1 MKYHISHQIYAATRK
16 NGGFGVFYQ
25 SPTLS
30 QLEDSNREIIKKN
43 STYSA
48 PVAIPNGT
56 DLSLFPINFAYYI
69 IEDNGTRKTALL
81 FSRYTGAT
89 NHTPDRQGNFLS
101 HTIVFEDYLEKI
113 CIAEILKQLPFQK
126 SLTIEEET
134 IFVPPIEEI
143 EYDLHDSSSCIQ
155 ENVNFLI
162 SDPKYQNTLL
172 AIIDEIIDG
181 WLNTK
186 GHNITINSTTN
197 DECINLIYA
206 LYSLIPAYLINKYSF
221 TTYTYNPNKISY
233 QICGIIPE
241 CKVMELDPEYFK
253 MFDVEKYVED
263 YSPKW
268 ELTRF
273 LKTWLLEHDIEKI
286 GCLGQL
292 FADYNIEELDERVEM
307 PFRIEDFKENISTK
321 QIADL
326 NGILQ
331 LFPSTLS
338 IPKDKLIEYVKNNNL
353 DLYLS
358 YQTQEMRKEVKMN
371 HSITSC
377 VNVIEKYIKML
388 GSYLND
394 EQLLLFYKEYEQ
406 AVSQLARPGQI
417 AAELL
422 TNNYQDVRAICLNN
436 KSLQD
441 YLFNSVEINW
451 NDIRNK
457 EAFLRE
463 NEGVLNNYKFP
474 KIKLWK
480 EKQTLENDIKRGSF
494 FDNIESYEDT
504 LSKYKEKDLVEIFSK
519 SLEVKNEKGELSFA
533 FLNKTIGLINSHFAD
548 PSIFWNN
555 FFLSEIEKV
564 SKDYRIPYS
573 NKWSYSLIKRFVIV
587 HVAISDNRSLSNYEG
602 LFGDFDEYECR
613 WILERLSEIHNKE
626 GYNTLLSLLPREKKK
641 IFGFI

>member
-1 MKYHISHQIYAATRK
+1 MKYYISHQIYAATRK

-25 SPTLS
+25 SPTQS

-48 PVAIPNGT
+48 PVALPNST
-56 DLSLFPINFAYYI
+56 DLSVFPVNLAYYT

-101 HTIVFEDYLEKI
+101 HTIIFEDYLEKI
-113 CIAEILKQLPFQK
+113 CIPEILKILPFQK

-134 IFVPPIEEI
+134 TFSPPLEEF
-143 EYDLHDSSSCIQ
+143 EYEQQDSSSYIQ
-155 ENVNFLI
+155 EIVNFLI

-181 WLNTK
+181 WLNMK
-186 GHNITINSTTN
+186 GHNITINATTN
-197 DECINLIYA
+197 YECINLIYA

-253 MFDVEKYVED
+253 IFAVEKSVEN

-268 ELTRF
+268 ELTKL
-273 LKTWLLEHDIEKI
+273 LKIWLSEHDIEKI
-286 GCLGQL
+286 GSLGQL
-292 FADYNIEELDERVEM
+292 FTDYNIEELDERVEM

-326 NGILQ
+326 NNILQ
-331 LFPSTLS
+331 LFPSSLS
-338 IPKDKLIEYVKNNNL
+338 IPKDKLIEHVKNSNL

-371 HSITSC
+371 HSITTC
-377 VNVIEKYIKML
+377 VNIIEKYIKML
-388 GSYLND
+388 GPNLND
-394 EQLLLFYKEYEQ
+394 EQLLLFYKDFEQ
-406 AVSQLARPGQI
+406 TISQLARPGQI

-422 TNNYQDVRAICLNN
+422 TSNYQDVRTIYLNN
-436 KSLQD
+436 RSLQD

-457 EAFLRE
+457 EAFLRD
-463 NEGVLNNYKFP
+463 NEEILNNYKFP
-474 KIKLWK
+474 KIKLWI
-480 EKQTLENDIKRGSF
+480 EKQALENDIKNGSF

-504 LSKYKEKDLVEIFSK
+504 LSKFEEKDLVEIFLK

-533 FLNKTIGLINSHFAD
+533 FLDKAISLINYHFAE

-555 FFLSEIEKV
+555 FFLSEIEKAG
-564 SKDYRIPYS
+564 KDYRIPYS
-573 NKWSYSLIKRFVIV
+573 NKWSYSLIKRFLIV
-587 HVAISDNRSLSNYEG
+587 HLAISDNHSISNYEG

-613 WILERLSEIHNKE
+613 WILERLSEIHNKD